1 VLDLFRA
8 LASSGTTVVIATHER
23 DITRLVDRK
32 VEVADGSLAS
42 IMAPAPAGVPAA
54 RR

>member
-1 VLDLFRA
+1 
-8 LASSGTTVVIATHER
+8 VIATHER

-42 IMAPAPAGVPAA
+42 LMAPTPAEVPEA

>member
-1 VLDLFRA
+1 
-8 LASSGTTVVIATHER
+8 VIATHER

-42 IMAPAPAGVPAA
+42 AMTSTPAELPEVC
-54 RR
+54 R